1 MDKENEICETCC
13 SMAGEIGFVIKQGDE
28 VSDIT
33 ISGDAYQDMKAR
45 LQEYMIIAQ
54 DVNKNVILEEVFDDK
69 TNQLNARICFEASA
83 EKIIFELK
91 TRHLNF

>member
-1 MDKENEICETCC
+1 MNKENEICETCC

-33 ISGDAYQDMKAR
+33 ISGDVYEEMKAR
-45 LQEYMIIAQ
+45 LQEYIIIAQ
-54 DVNKNVILEEVFDDK
+54 DINKNVILEEVFNGK
-69 TNQLNARICFEASA
+69 TNKLSARLFFEASA